1 MDAMDATTGPA
12 RQLTIQTRLNGGG
25 SVEVAVMDFGSGIS
39 EAKMP
44 HLFDTFFTTKAD
56 GMGLGLSIA
65 RSIIQAHLGGEPRR
79 RRSSAAVRRAGR
91 DGGICGER
99 RRQFIAKNGP
109 GTRAPVR
116 AAREYAP

>member
-1 MDAMDATTGPA
+1 
-12 RQLTIQTRLNGGG
+12 
-25 SVEVAVMDFGSGIS
+25 MDFGSGIS

-65 RSIIQAHLGGEPRR
+65 RSIIQAHHGRIWAENRAVGGAVLRFAVP
-79 RRSSAAVRRAGR
+79 AATA
-91 DGGICGER
+91 DSCGER
-99 RRQFIAKNGP
+99 RRHFIAKNGT

>member
-44 HLFDTFFTTKAD
+44 HLFDTFFTTKAE

-65 RSIIQAHLGGEPRR
+65 RSIIQAHHGRIWAENRAVGGAVLRFAVP
-79 RRSSAAVRRAGR
+79 AATADTTTDAG
-91 DGGICGER
+91 G
-99 RRQFIAKNGP
+99 NS
-109 GTRAPVR
+109 
-116 AAREYAP
+116 